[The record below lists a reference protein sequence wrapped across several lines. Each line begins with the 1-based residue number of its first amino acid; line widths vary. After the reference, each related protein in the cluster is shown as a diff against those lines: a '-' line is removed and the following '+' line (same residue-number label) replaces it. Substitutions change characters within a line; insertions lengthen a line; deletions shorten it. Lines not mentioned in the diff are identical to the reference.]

1 MTQAQA
7 QAGSMPTDGRWNR
20 YRDHEGNEFQR
31 VSTLIKKV
39 ETDRW
44 HLDQWMKRQVLVG
57 AGRRDDLVL
66 AVKSM
71 RPDPVYGWTDR
82 QKQEINKLVE
92 KAEEAAKDLDGAITG
107 TAVHTLTERL
117 DRGESLDSVIRGLPA
132 QAEADLR
139 AYEALIRLNDW
150 QVIEIERTVV
160 NDDLSVAGTF
170 DRVYVIPGLSA
181 LLGPGDCQYRHG
193 DHGPGGPMGEL
204 AVTGDVKTEKDPLKN
219 GLHIGP
225 QLAIYSRARRMWLP
239 MAAQVGSSATY
250 VSAPCVRQDVAVV
263 VHVRNGHAVP
273 MFVNLTDGWEAALA
287 AKEQAG
293 REKQAKMWLVPMPN
307 IKEPAPA
314 EILTATAV
322 SRQYADPN
330 RPGPGQAL
338 PALTMPIPEYKVG
351 DTVTVDG
358 VQFTKHAELPSMT
371 IPAGTAVYADSMN
384 PGIHPWHT
392 DVNTACGNCASLVA
406 SATRVDGTYSDETCH
421 QCGKTAIPAR
431 IDHGGTGEATAPEE
445 VAAQHPDGMVTWERV
460 GATTGLDDVDKQ
472 AIETIWAATAL
483 DDLARVYEIYTQTV
497 GRQWGGRVEEAA
509 NARRRQIECPQR
521 ALHVPGQGGR
531 CACGWTKDV
540 PA

>member
-287 AKEQAG
+287 AKAQSI
-293 REKQAKMWLVPMPN
+293 REKHAKSWLVPMPN
-307 IKEPAPA
+307 IKEPAPV

-322 SRQYADPN
+322 TQRYADPN

-351 DTVTVDG
+351 DTITVG
-358 VQFTKHAELPSMT
+358 GIAFTKHAELPSMT
-371 IPAGTAVYADSMN
+371 IPAGTPMHADSMN
-384 PGIHPWHT
+384 PGP
-392 DVNTACGNCASLVA
+392 
-406 SATRVDGTYSDETCH
+406 E
-421 QCGKTAIPAR
+421 
-431 IDHGGTGEATAPEE
+431 TAPEE
-445 VAAQHPDGMVTWERV
+445 VAVRNEQAGVVAWERV
-460 GATTGLDDVDKQ
+460 GTTTGLDDVDKQ